1 MLTQAGLEERD
12 RTVRVAK
19 MAPAAHRTE
28 VECSLAASQPPR
40 GEATRG
46 EERELEQSPVC
57 LRGLCHL

>member
-28 VECSLAASQPPR
+28 VECSLDASQPPTQRR
-40 GEATRG
+40 GN
-46 EERELEQSPVC
+46 
-57 LRGLCHL
+57 